1 MTDYGW
7 GRTSIWNG
15 GCIFF
20 KKSAIDIFE
29 EVKRLVYK
37 FKLTDEMALTIA
49 TSGYNKVE
57 VPYDY
62 RVGYKSDDKLTE
74 PIPPFVSSNRVNQLN
89 IRYNFLFIWQSYRIT
104 KLYDKAIKPIKAVHF
119 HPTYHYD
126 NIGVPNMLHF
136 YMGENDTKQSFLSET
151 LINSFKNYGIL

>member
-1 MTDYGW
+1 
-7 GRTSIWNG
+7 
-15 GCIFF
+15 
-20 KKSAIDIFE
+20 
-29 EVKRLVYK
+29 
-37 FKLTDEMALTIA
+37 MALTIA